1 MAARFRVALHGFSD
15 FERTALSFCLKHAG
29 ERVPAYVQVERIAD
43 CDFIVADASHPVID
57 GSIVRGERL
66 RDTLFVGDKPPPRAV
81 GHVARPLD
89 PERIL
94 RALDHMVLQRLA
106 PRRPAEAPDVV
117 LPMAAPELSF
127 PLLDR
132 RDIVEETTP
141 AAFQHEPLDIPL
153 KDARELDAAAAAAQD
168 STSPAPPTP
177 LPADELAPVRAAAP
191 QRPAPVQPRAPA
203 ESAAGPAPMTEDE
216 RRAAKAAAR
225 RKSRAAR
232 LAQARKEGK
241 VLEDVLLLD
250 GNSAPDP
257 IAALLEAFGFC
268 VQRMTDVDAAMGVL
282 ESTPLAAAFLDLTVV
297 DEDGIDGIALCQMIK
312 QGRMALA
319 GDVPPVMLIAR
330 RKVASESVR
339 AKLAGCDAYLAQPVK
354 RGDVAR
360 VLEACDVAFPADQ
373 RRSPR

>member
-1 MAARFRVALHGFSD
+1 
-15 FERTALSFCLKHAG
+15 
-29 ERVPAYVQVERIAD
+29 
-43 CDFIVADASHPVID
+43 
-57 GSIVRGERL
+57 
-66 RDTLFVGDKPPPRAV
+66 
-81 GHVARPLD
+81 
-89 PERIL
+89 
-94 RALDHMVLQRLA
+94 
-106 PRRPAEAPDVV
+106 
-117 LPMAAPELSF
+117 
-127 PLLDR
+127 
-132 RDIVEETTP
+132 
-141 AAFQHEPLDIPL
+141 
-153 KDARELDAAAAAAQD
+153 
-168 STSPAPPTP
+168 
-177 LPADELAPVRAAAP
+177 
-191 QRPAPVQPRAPA
+191 
-203 ESAAGPAPMTEDE
+203 MTEDE